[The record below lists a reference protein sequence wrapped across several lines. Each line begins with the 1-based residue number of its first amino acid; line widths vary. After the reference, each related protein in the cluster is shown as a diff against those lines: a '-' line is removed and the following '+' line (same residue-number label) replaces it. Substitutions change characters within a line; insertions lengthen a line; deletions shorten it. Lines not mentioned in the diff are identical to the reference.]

1 MRNMGSNSRGDPD
14 ATLLVSS
21 RREFLAL
28 AAGLALGLVGCGG
41 KDELGADASNAAYP
55 RDVHHATGTA
65 HLERQPQH
73 IHVARNFTELDA
85 VLALGIIPTS
95 FGTYPDRPLTSYQ
108 VAAGGERMN
117 RMDVTDGVQLEQ
129 LLAEKID
136 LIVVSE
142 IFASDARDKINE
154 QVQAYQRIAPL
165 IALPE
170 DVADAFNI
178 LTNALALDEARGAAR
193 LDAFNDLIAAFPK
206 RSGTPR
212 IALVQPDGPGTIGI
226 YTADTPGATL
236 MLRIG
241 LGRPVT
247 PSGIDIPDY
256 YAAISEEQ
264 LGSAIG
270 NADIVL
276 GLDFDDSPGLDELE
290 QRQLFRALP
299 AVQSGRYVRI
309 DNDQSVAV
317 VRPSALSIE
326 TTLGAWQRVVNVL

>member
-1 MRNMGSNSRGDPD
+1 M
-14 ATLLVSS
+14 
-21 RREFLAL
+21 
-28 AAGLALGLVGCGG
+28 
-41 KDELGADASNAAYP
+41 
-55 RDVHHATGTA
+55 
-65 HLERQPQH
+65 
-73 IHVARNFTELDA
+73 
-85 VLALGIIPTS
+85 LALGIIPTS

-212 IALVQPDGPGTIGI
+212 IAAR
-226 YTADTPGATL
+226 TARRTRDDRHLHRRHSGCDAHAQDRSRPSRHPIRHRHTRLLRSNQRRAT
-236 MLRIG
+236 G
-241 LGRPVT
+241 LG
-247 PSGIDIPDY
+247 D
-256 YAAISEEQ
+256 
-264 LGSAIG
+264 
-270 NADIVL
+270 
-276 GLDFDDSPGLDELE
+276 
-290 QRQLFRALP
+290 
-299 AVQSGRYVRI
+299 
-309 DNDQSVAV
+309 
-317 VRPSALSIE
+317 
-326 TTLGAWQRVVNVL
+326 W